1 MGLYELA
8 LGFTLGTAAWTDWR
22 KRKIYNKLLGPAF
35 IFAISLQAAQHGWS
49 GVRFSLIGSLAGI
62 FLLII
67 PYLMGGIGAGDV
79 KLLGVIGAFG
89 GAHFVVTGCL
99 YGAVLGGF
107 VSVVILI
114 RRHALTA
121 ALKRLFLLL
130 PKNLQLYFLPRLKNS
145 TSLSAEQRAACEEKF
160 PYGLVLIAG
169 TIMAYFWPLGW

>member
-1 MGLYELA
+1 VGLYELA

-35 IFAISLQAAQHGWS
+35 LIAFSLQATQSGWS
-49 GVRFSLIGSLAGI
+49 GVWLSLTGSIVGLA
-62 FLLII
+62 LLLI

-89 GAHFVVTGCL
+89 GVAFVITSFL
-99 YGAVLGGF
+99 YGAVLGGL
-107 VSVVILI
+107 VSMFLLT

-145 TSLSAEQRAACEEKF
+145 MSLSAEQRAACEEKF

-169 TIMAYFWPLGW
+169 TIMAYFWPLRW

>member
-35 IFAISLQAAQHGWS
+35 IFAISLQATQSGWS
-49 GVRFSLIGSLAGI
+49 GVWLSLTGSIVGI
-62 FLLII
+62 VLLLI

-99 YGAVLGGF
+99 YGAVLGGL
-107 VSVVILI
+107 VSVVILL
-114 RRHALTA
+114 RHHALTA
-121 ALKRLFLLL
+121 ALKSLFLLL
-130 PKNLQLYFLPRLKNS
+130 PKNLQLYLLPRLKNS
-145 TSLSAEQRAACEEKF
+145 MSLSAEQQAACEEKF

-169 TIMAYFWPLGW
+169 TIIAYFWPLGW